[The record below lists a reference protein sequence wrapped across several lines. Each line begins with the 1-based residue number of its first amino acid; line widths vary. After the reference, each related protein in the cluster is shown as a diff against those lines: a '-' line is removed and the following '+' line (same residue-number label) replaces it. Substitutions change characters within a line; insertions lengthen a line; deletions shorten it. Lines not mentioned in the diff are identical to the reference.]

1 MIEHDTVTIVI
12 EKDGKFLLAR
22 RLNRPNKGYWCTPG
36 GHVDEGETPLE
47 AAKREAQEEIGD
59 VELDEKEL
67 FDFVHDVRLGHR
79 HHAHVFHA
87 KPSGKIRA
95 ASDVGEVG
103 WFTLEEI
110 ADLDVTHY
118 TNIVFNRLF
127 PELSFG
133 ELKDKS

>member
-1 MIEHDTVTIVI
+1 MIQHDTVTIVI
-12 EKDGKFLLAR
+12 EKGGKFLLGK

-36 GHVDEGETPLE
+36 GHVEAGETPLE
-47 AAKREAQEEIGD
+47 AAKREAQEEIGE
-59 VELDEKEL
+59 VELEEKEL

-79 HHAHVFHA
+79 HHAHVFRGR
-87 KPSGKIRA
+87 PNGNIRA

-118 TNIVFNRLF
+118 TNIVFNQLF
-127 PELSFG
+127 PKLSFG
-133 ELKDKS
+133 ELKDKT